1 MLTALSG
8 RRVPWASLDLHG
20 CPLKASLPPNDCA
33 FPVGVG
39 GSVTMVSILQGE
51 FTEVPQEVA
60 AGALAP
66 LLSLSVSD
74 WTGHSRFPPPETGGS
89 VFKEKVVTKQQ
100 I

>member
-1 MLTALSG
+1 M
-8 RRVPWASLDLHG
+8 
-20 CPLKASLPPNDCA
+20 
-33 FPVGVG
+33 
-39 GSVTMVSILQGE
+39 MSILQRE

-60 AGALAP
+60 EAALAP

-74 WTGHSRFPPPETGGS
+74 WMGHSQVPHPETGGS

>member
-1 MLTALSG
+1 MI
-8 RRVPWASLDLHG
+8 
-20 CPLKASLPPNDCA
+20 
-33 FPVGVG
+33 
-39 GSVTMVSILQGE
+39 SILQGE

-60 AGALAP
+60 AAALAP

-74 WTGHSRFPPPETGGS
+74 WARHSRVPPPDTGGS